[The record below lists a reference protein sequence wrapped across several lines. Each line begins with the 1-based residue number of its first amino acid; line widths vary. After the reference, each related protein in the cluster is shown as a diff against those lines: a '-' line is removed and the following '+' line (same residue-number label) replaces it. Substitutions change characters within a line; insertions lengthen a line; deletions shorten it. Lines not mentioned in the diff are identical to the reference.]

1 MTYYKILQTFYSYL
15 SYTSND
21 SCSIDFICF
30 FPGKT
35 LAIIKLIAVT
45 QLSDSGELETVRN
58 IKIDLT
64 KLQRLN
70 QYFGVNE
77 IREEVTFL
85 LGHIGKM
92 VIL

>member
-1 MTYYKILQTFYSYL
+1 M
-15 SYTSND
+15 
-21 SCSIDFICF
+21 
-30 FPGKT
+30 
-35 LAIIKLIAVT
+35 T

-58 IKIDLT
+58 IKIDRT

-77 IREEVTFL
+77 IREEVTFP

>member
-1 MTYYKILQTFYSYL
+1 M
-15 SYTSND
+15 
-21 SCSIDFICF
+21 
-30 FPGKT
+30 KT
-35 LAIIKLIAVT
+35 VT
-45 QLSDSGELETVRN
+45 N

-70 QYFGVNE
+70 KYFGVNE

-85 LGHIGKM
+85 LGHVGKM

>member
-1 MTYYKILQTFYSYL
+1 M
-15 SYTSND
+15 
-21 SCSIDFICF
+21 
-30 FPGKT
+30 
-35 LAIIKLIAVT
+35 AIIKLLAVT
-45 QLSDSGELETVRN
+45 QLSDSGELKTVTN

-85 LGHIGKM
+85 LGHVGKM

>member
-1 MTYYKILQTFYSYL
+1 M
-15 SYTSND
+15 
-21 SCSIDFICF
+21 
-30 FPGKT
+30 
-35 LAIIKLIAVT
+35 AIIKLIAVT

-70 QYFGVNE
+70 QYFEVNE

>member
-1 MTYYKILQTFYSYL
+1 M
-15 SYTSND
+15 
-21 SCSIDFICF
+21 
-30 FPGKT
+30 
-35 LAIIKLIAVT
+35 AIIKLLAVT
-45 QLSDSGELETVRN
+45 QLSDSGELKTVKN

-85 LGHIGKM
+85 LGHVGKM